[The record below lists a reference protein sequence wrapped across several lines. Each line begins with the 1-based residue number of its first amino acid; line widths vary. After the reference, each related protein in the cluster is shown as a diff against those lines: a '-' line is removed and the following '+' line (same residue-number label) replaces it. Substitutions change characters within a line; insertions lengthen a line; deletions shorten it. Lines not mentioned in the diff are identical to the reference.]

1 MENQRTESIQA
12 EDYERSEGRRTQRNG
27 YYERDLTTRVGTL
40 E

>member
-1 MENQRTESIQA
+1 MENQRTEYIQA
-12 EDYERSEGRRTQRNG
+12 EDYERSEGRRTQRNS